1 MKYFRD
7 RDDGKTHDDRNGI
20 WLKVYA
26 ILMLSNEG
34 ELTKGRRCYVVRTF

>member
-1 MKYFRD
+1 MRSRDTISRRLRDKYMKYFRD

-26 ILMLSNEG
+26 IL
-34 ELTKGRRCYVVRTF
+34 